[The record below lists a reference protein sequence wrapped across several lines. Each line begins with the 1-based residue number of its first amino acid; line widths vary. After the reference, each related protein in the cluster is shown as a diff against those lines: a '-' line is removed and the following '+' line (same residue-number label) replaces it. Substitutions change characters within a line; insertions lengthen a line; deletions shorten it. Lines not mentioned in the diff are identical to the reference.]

1 MSALT
6 FNEEQI
12 ISEDTSE
19 HSGEDTSENVSE
31 EDVSE
36 EEDDEEGEGEE
47 GEEGEE
53 EGEEGEEKIHIK
65 KTEIPS
71 LFKEDEEEEENE
83 TDEDEDEDEDYLKK
97 FDKDVRKKYLE
108 DFHPEVIMNNYSEI
122 QSLIQIVRN
131 EDGIIIDDL
140 HKTIPFLTKYEKT
153 RILGQRAKQIN
164 SGCKPFIKIS
174 DDIMDGYIIAQ
185 KELEEKKIPF
195 IIRRPLPNGG
205 SEFWRLN
212 DLQII
217 C

>member
-36 EEDDEEGEGEE
+36 EEDEEEGD
-47 GEEGEE
+47 EGEE
-53 EGEEGEEKIHIK
+53 EGEEGEKKIHIK